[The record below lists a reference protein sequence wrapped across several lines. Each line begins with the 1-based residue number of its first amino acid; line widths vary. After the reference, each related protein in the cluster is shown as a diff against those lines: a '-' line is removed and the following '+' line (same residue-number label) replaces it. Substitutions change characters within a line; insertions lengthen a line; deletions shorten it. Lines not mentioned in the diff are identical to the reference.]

1 MKIET
6 SQVLMNAK
14 HKSKL
19 SAQVSESLTITGGR
33 GRMEAA
39 RQTSL
44 DAVRISASRLHQHA
58 SASAADKTENSP
70 YELSDED
77 KLKIKLIEQFVKN
90 LTGKDIKIVVPD
102 KLVRD
107 DDSSPAT
114 DSASAPQGSGN
125 SGIGIIYSKT
135 VSATQSEAM
144 AFSATATITTADG
157 RTMNADISLSL
168 AKSFTASET
177 TTLRF
182 GSAVDPLVVNFGA
195 ASASATMAKYTFD
208 LNVDGK
214 TEQISFVGPGSGLL
228 ALDKNG
234 DGRVGD
240 GSELFGPQSGNGFLD
255 LSAYDKDGNQWI
267 DENDGIFDMLQI
279 WDKAEDGTDRLFAI
293 TAKGIGAIYL
303 GNVETPFSL
312 ENAGRLDANIRR
324 TGIFLREN
332 GTAGT
337 LQHVDMVV

>member
-1 MKIET
+1 MRIET
-6 SQVLMNAK
+6 SNVLMDAK
-14 HKSKL
+14 HKSRV
-19 SAQVSESLTITGGR
+19 SAQVSESLTITGGQ

-44 DAVRISASRLHQHA
+44 DAVRISASGLQQPAAAGA
-58 SASAADKTENSP
+58 SGRTEDDP
-70 YELSDED
+70 FALSDED
-77 KLKIKLIEQFVKN
+77 KLKIKLIEQFIKH
-90 LTGKDIKIVVPD
+90 LTGKNVKITVPD
-102 KLVRD
+102 KWVRED
-107 DDSSPAT
+107 GSPAGK
-114 DSASAPQGSGN
+114 SAAAAPQN
-125 SGIGIIYSKT
+125 SAGPGLGIVYSKT
-135 VSATQSEAM
+135 VSLAASEAM
-144 AFSATATITTADG
+144 SFSAAAHITTADG
-157 RTMNADISLSL
+157 RTMNASISLSL

-177 TTLRF
+177 TTLRL

-195 ASASATMAKYTFD
+195 SSASATMFKYTFD

-234 DGRVGD
+234 DGRIGD
-240 GSELFGPQSGNGFLD
+240 GSELFGPQSGNGFAD
-255 LSAYDKDGNQWI
+255 LAAYDGDGNQWI
-267 DENDGIFDMLQI
+267 DENDSIFDKLQI
-279 WDKAEDGTDRLFAI
+279 WDKAEDGTDRLFALM
-293 TAKGIGAIYL
+293 AKGIGAIYL
-303 GNVETPFSL
+303 GNVETPFTL